1 MEVGKTRL
9 DSGALEM
16 TRLNRY
22 TAAKEYVD
30 KQLATMKK
38 YGSEPRLTKK
48 RYLELVQEIVKVVE
62 RATAS

>member
-1 MEVGKTRL
+1 M
-9 DSGALEM
+9 
-16 TRLNRY
+16 RLNRY